1 MMRVVSIPGGSCN
14 GDNPSPPEYH
24 LTFAAVIRGDI
35 IIMPR
40 AITEL
45 SSSPARGRGSVV
57 PMQEKKVLIV
67 EDEGVVA
74 LSLQATLTKMGYSVV
89 GIAVTGSE
97 ALALAAQ
104 HAPDVVL
111 MDIHI
116 KGEMDG
122 IETTEKLNETSDVP
136 VIFLTAYADDE
147 TVARAIRTKS
157 HSYLVKPYNPRE
169 LYSNIEF
176 AIYKR
181 RMKGRAGTH
190 RENLEL
196 FLTRSRDAGLIIDM
210 ENRIVFANSAAE
222 TLTGWTKEE
231 MQGKD
236 FFALL
241 NPTPSTADGPVD
253 ETFRGILDLGAVRV
267 IPPLARI
274 GTRSDRLKTVSIK
287 NGFVR
292 EEGQENRYLM
302 VLLQ

>member
-1 MMRVVSIPGGSCN
+1 
-14 GDNPSPPEYH
+14 
-24 LTFAAVIRGDI
+24 
-35 IIMPR
+35 
-40 AITEL
+40 
-45 SSSPARGRGSVV
+45 
-57 PMQEKKVLIV
+57 MQEKKILIV

-74 LSLQATLTKMGYSVV
+74 LSLQATLTKMGYTVV

-97 ALALAAQ
+97 ALALARQ
-104 HAPDVVL
+104 HNPDAVL

-122 IETTEKLNETSDVP
+122 IETTEKLNEISDVP

-147 TVARAIRTKS
+147 TVARAIRTRS

-181 RMKGRAGTH
+181 RMKDRAGTH

-196 FLTRSRDAGLIIDM
+196 FLTRSRDAGLITDM
-210 ENRIVFANSAAE
+210 QNRIVFANSAAE

-241 NPTPSTADGPVD
+241 NPAPSTADGPVD

-274 GTRSDRLKTVSIK
+274 GTRSDRLKTVAIK

-292 EEGQENRYLM
+292 EESNENRYM
-302 VLLQ
+302 MILLQ